1 MRRYWRYIGYGCIR
15 VLTLPSVVIS
25 VFLFFVAC
33 KYSVIAGETFG
44 EVAFILTLTGIMC
57 SPAIILIAIVLIHDH
72 IVKKREKKIAKTEE
86 ERQRQQEEIKMLNVK
101 IAETLRNSKKEKII
115 IKEK

>member
-1 MRRYWRYIGYGCIR
+1 MWWFRRARFAFVCGLSLLQIVSGTVMLLGACHF
-15 VLTLPSVVIS
+15 SVV
-25 VFLFFVAC
+25 
-33 KYSVIAGETFG
+33 AGELFG
-44 EVAFILTLTGIMC
+44 ELALVLVFAGIMC
-57 SPAIILIAIVLIHDH
+57 SPAITLIMIVLIHDH